1 MFCTQCSCREWFSGV
16 AGFIHKEPGE
26 PSPWLTVISGGLSM
40 ELREAATAG
49 SAATEEAEGYRTA
62 EREWE
67 KQAAPKKII

>member
-1 MFCTQCSCREWFSGV
+1 M
-16 AGFIHKEPGE
+16 IHNEPGE
-26 PSPWLTVISGGLSM
+26 PSPWFTVISGGLSM

-67 KQAAPKKII
+67 KQAAPINV